1 MMIELQDDTK
11 DSSYYAAGLATYSIV
26 SQLFLYMLRYLRTRS
41 VKNKLE
47 SIRLENLIRPKEKM
61 FYKSYFGSASYC
73 DFRTPFQTTHCC
85 GNDFAS

>member
-1 MMIELQDDTK
+1 MIIELQDDTK
-11 DSSYYAAGLATYSIV
+11 DSSYYATYSIV

-47 SIRLENLIRPKEKM
+47 SIRLQNLIRPKEKM
-61 FYKSYFGSASYC
+61 FYKSYFASASYC